1 MIWANDCSIVNYGS
15 HGSSNSTIKC
25 RLLEEEERPRIVK
38 SEEPSTGRTIKV
50 RKVRKLPSLSAIK
63 LLQSF
68 GT

>member
-1 MIWANDCSIVNYGS
+1 
-15 HGSSNSTIKC
+15 
-25 RLLEEEERPRIVK
+25 LLEEEERPRIVK